1 MATAGPVLSKRCID
15 PLVHRLGEQERS
27 VLAVLIANRGRVVGR
42 RELSRLAGMADLSER
57 RCDSVL
63 VSIRRILGPD
73 SLITVRS
80 RGWMLNEE
88 AIAASEALAAG
99 EPE

>member
-1 MATAGPVLSKRCID
+1 MATAGPALSKRCID
-15 PLVHRLGEQERS
+15 PLVHPVGEQERS

-42 RELSRLAGMADLSER
+42 RELSRRAGLAELSER

-80 RGWMLNEE
+80 RGWMLSEE
-88 AIAASEALAAG
+88 AIAAAETLTDD
-99 EPE
+99 ERQ